1 MYRALRDLD
10 YYVNFCTAYL
20 YERLSDSRDSS
31 RRAGPGGLQRRRRVT
46 DIASR
51 VDQWLGY
58 KSVEEVTHIVRSLL
72 NEPKRPKTLSAR
84 AKEVARSLSYEN
96 FKIKLSGVINSMN
109 SSLTAR

>member
-1 MYRALRDLD
+1 LTITSTFARPISMRGLAIAETAAAGLVPVVCRDG
-10 YYVNFCTAYL
+10 
-20 YERLSDSRDSS
+20 E
-31 RRAGPGGLQRRRRVT
+31 GWT

-58 KSVEEVTHIVRSLL
+58 KSVEEVAHIVRSLL